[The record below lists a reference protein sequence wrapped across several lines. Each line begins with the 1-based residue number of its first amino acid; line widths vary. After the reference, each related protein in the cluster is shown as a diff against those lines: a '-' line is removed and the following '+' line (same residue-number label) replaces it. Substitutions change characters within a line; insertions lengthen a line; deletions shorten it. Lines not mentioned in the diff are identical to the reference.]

1 MANKKIIIASLALG
15 ALGLAYHQG
24 LFGGNKKSNTSE
36 INASQYE
43 GKLLKTIPYNYRS
56 SYVYG
61 GKRYEITSDKAWSA
75 LNTIVGGLIPKTI
88 ELDINLV
95 NQIPLG
101 GYVSESGELIN
112 V

>member
-24 LFGGNKKSNTSE
+24 LFGGNKTGSPT

-56 SYVYG
+56 SFVYG